1 MIFLFQT
8 GSQLYNLTNS
18 KSDHDYLA
26 IITHGTHYPYPE
38 NKEIEVWTLAEFK
51 QKLVEYDLKALE
63 VYLSNMYIFNSIQ
76 IRLVEDK
83 EQLRRSVSAVVS
95 NAYVKSKKKI
105 RDGEV
110 YTGIK
115 SYWHCLRILYFYKN
129 FSFKYPDNPSTAF
142 LDLKDI
148 YNDIMSFEGK
158 YPVEELYSKLKEK
171 YDPLLKEYRHT
182 FRTNFPKTWN

>member
-26 IITHGTHYPYPE
+26 VVTHNTLYPFPE
-38 NKEIEVWTLAEFK
+38 NKDIEVWTLSEFK
-51 QKLVEYDLKALE
+51 QKLEDYDLKALE
-63 VYLSNMYIFNSIQ
+63 VYLSNTYLFNKIQ
-76 IRLVEDK
+76 VELVENK
-83 EQLRRSVSAVVS
+83 EKLRRSVSAVVS

-110 YTGIK
+110 YTGLK
-115 SYWHCLRILYFYKN
+115 SFWHCIRILYFYHN

-142 LDLKDI
+142 LEIEHIYRDI
-148 YNDIMSFEGK
+148 IAFEGK
-158 YPVEELYSKLKEK
+158 YPVDDLYSKLKEA
-171 YDPLLKEYRHT
+171 YDPLLKEYQHT
-182 FRTNFPKTWN
+182 FRINFPKTWN